1 MAAESNAARTETASP
16 DHSDTPDVTQPKDAA
31 ADATKPLFSKQDVSS
46 YVEIGVTAALEKIDA
61 DYELRFAALNA
72 RLTAVE
78 AENQELKERLESA
91 QMDAET
97 AQTAAD
103 ERLNKLEQLQVQ
115 LQNAQVSYVESFR
128 KHEKEIND
136 LEQYSR
142 RSHLRIRGLHVQHG
156 ETYKRAVARFCSSQ
170 LRVDIHETDLDD
182 AHPLPSK
189 TKPSTDSTTR
199 PSGPPP
205 PPTMIVRFHCRDQRD
220 AVLRAR
226 KVLKNQGIVVAEDL
240 TQLNQALLK
249 KMKDSNQFTS
259 SWSWMGKIYGIP
271 TGQTRA
277 VRINI
282 HDTFP
287 SS

>member
-1 MAAESNAARTETASP
+1 MPAASNTTRTETASP
-16 DHSDTPDVTQPKDAA
+16 KHSDTPDVTQPTDAA
-31 ADATKPLFSKQDVSS
+31 KLLFSKEDVSE
-46 YVEIGVTAALEKIDA
+46 YVQIGVTAALKKIEA
-61 DYELRFAALNA
+61 DYETRLAALDA

-78 AENQELKERLESA
+78 AENQELRERLESA
-91 QMDAET
+91 RMDAEA

-103 ERLNKLEQLQVQ
+103 ERLGKLERLQVQ
-115 LQNAQVSYVESFR
+115 LQRTQVSYVESFK

-142 RSHLRIRGLHVQHG
+142 RSHLRIRGLQVQHG
-156 ETYKRAVARFCSSQ
+156 ETYKRAVARFCSTR

-189 TKPSTDSTTR
+189 PKPSAASTTTR

-205 PPTMIVRFHCRDQRD
+205 LPTMIVRFHCRDQRD

-249 KMKDSNQFTS
+249 KMKDSDQFTN

-271 TGQTRA
+271 AGQTRA
-277 VRINI
+277 VRVSI

-287 SS
+287 SC

>member
-1 MAAESNAARTETASP
+1 MAAESNAARTETAIP
-16 DHSDTPDVTQPKDAA
+16 DHSVTPEVTQPTDAA
-31 ADATKPLFSKQDVSS
+31 VDATKLLFNKEDISS
-46 YVEIGVTAALEKIDA
+46 YVQIGVTAAIEKIEA
-61 DYELRFAALNA
+61 DYEMRFAALNA

-78 AENQELKERLESA
+78 AENKELRERLESA
-91 QMDAET
+91 QMDAGT

-156 ETYKRAVARFCSSQ
+156 ETYKRAVARFCSSR

-189 TKPSTDSTTR
+189 TKPSANSTTR

-205 PPTMIVRFHCRDQRD
+205 PPTMIVRFHCRDKRD

-249 KMKDSNQFTS
+249 KMKDSNQFTN

-271 TGQTRA
+271 TGQMRA
-277 VRINI
+277 VRVNI